1 MVYFRQGILTK
12 LLLADVV
19 LRAALPAPDHRVQPE
34 LLHDARPLLR
44 LLRPGRVQ
52 GEREGRPARGRG
64 LSSLLLQIPISLC
77 LRFGLDRDARVVN
90 MHFTAVIVILDRI
103 RTAEKSVSLE
113 N

>member
-1 MVYFRQGILTK
+1 M
-12 LLLADVV
+12 V

-52 GEREGRPARGRG
+52 GEREGRAARGRG
-64 LSSLLLQIPISLC
+64 LSIVVSVVAIPISLC